1 MKNIKFVYF
10 QIVNQELQLW
20 NLFIF
25 GKKGWI
31 FGEADR
37 RARVQKKKELIC
49 VPIGSFKFRKFWSS
63 KLFHVAL
70 VPMNPCKLHG
80 HAWVMGD
87 GWGLEPWP
95 LAAAQECH
103 HRCWRSPSA
112 SFASSRIQFWRYEN
126 NFAPLLC
133 SVCFHQHRLRLFEH
147 RFIAF
152 FRSHF
157 GPV

>member
-1 MKNIKFVYF
+1 MKTIYFLEKKVEYSVKLTFGHGYTKKRSLFVSPLAHSNF
-10 QIVNQELQLW
+10 EN
-20 NLFIF
+20 F
-25 GKKGWI
+25 G
-31 FGEADR
+31 A
-37 RARVQKKKELIC
+37 QN
-49 VPIGSFKFRKFWSS
+49 SS
-63 KLFHVAL
+63 TWPLG
-70 VPMNPCKLHG
+70 PMDPCKLDG
-80 HAWVMGD
+80 YAWVMGD

-103 HRCWRSPSA
+103 RCWRRPSA

-126 NFAPLLC
+126 NFAPLFC